1 MRKSFLMLGT
11 VALFAAA
18 LIVAPA
24 AAIAGGKTI
33 NITGSTTVL
42 PIAQKAAEDFMKK
55 HPDVRISVAGT
66 GSGDGIKSLIDGTA
80 DIGDA
85 SREMKSKEIK
95 LAKSK
100 GVTPKQF
107 VVALD
112 CIVPVVHPSNKVS
125 DLSIEQLKK
134 IYTGEIKNWKQ
145 VGGADMPIVAVSRD
159 SSSGTFEVW
168 NHKVLGKKARV
179 RPDAQLQASN
189 GAVAQAVAGN
199 KNAIGYVGI
208 GYLNDK
214 LKGLKVGG
222 VTASAKT
229 AMNKSY
235 PIARGLNMYTRGE
248 PKGVVKDFIDF
259 VLSPEGQKIVKEEG
273 FVALKK

>member
-1 MRKSFLMLGT
+1 MRKSFLLLGT
-11 VALFAAA
+11 VALLAAA
-18 LIVAPA
+18 LIAAPA
-24 AAIAGGKTI
+24 AVMAGGKSIT
-33 NITGSTTVL
+33 ITGSTTVL

-66 GSGDGIKSLIDGTA
+66 GSGDGIKAVIDGTA

-85 SREMKSKEIK
+85 SREMKKKEIK

-100 GVTPKQF
+100 GITPKQF

-125 DLSIEQLKK
+125 DLTLAQLKK
-134 IYTGEIKNWKQ
+134 IYTGDIKNWKE
-145 VGGADMPIVAVSRD
+145 VGGADLKIVAVSRD

-168 NHKVLGKKARV
+168 NKKVLGKKVRV

-208 GYLNDK
+208 GYVNDK
-214 LKGLKVGG
+214 LKALKVGG
-222 VTASAKT
+222 VMASAKT
-229 AMNKSY
+229 AMDKSY

-248 PKGVVKDFIDF
+248 PKGAVKQFIDF
-259 VLSPEGQKIVKEEG
+259 VLSPEGQKIVVEEG
-273 FVALKK
+273 FVSLK

>member
-1 MRKSFLMLGT
+1 MRKSFLLMGT
-11 VALFAAA
+11 VALLAVA
-18 LIVAPA
+18 LIMAPA
-24 AAIAGGKTI
+24 AVMAGGKNIT
-33 NITGSTTVL
+33 ITGSTTVL

-55 HPDVRISVAGT
+55 HPDIRISVAGT
-66 GSGDGIKSLIDGTA
+66 GSGDGIKSVIDGTA

-85 SREMKSKEIK
+85 SREMKKKEIK

-100 GVTPKQF
+100 GITPKQF

-125 DLSIEQLKK
+125 DLTLDQLKK
-134 IYTGEIKNWKQ
+134 IYIGKIKNWKE
-145 VGGADMPIVAVSRD
+145 VGGADMTIVAVSRD

-222 VTASAKT
+222 VMASAKT
-229 AMNKSY
+229 AMDKSY

-248 PKGVVKDFIDF
+248 PKGAVKQFIDF
-259 VLSPEGQKIVKEEG
+259 VLSPEGQKIVVEEG
-273 FVALKK
+273 FVSLK